1 MGMRREGKGR
11 EGKRRERGGKGEG
24 RPPFRKLMDPPLA
37 GVYEPVLQMPALPD
51 FLRFI
56 TKSVFN
62 DKYLYT

>member
-1 MGMRREGKGR
+1 
-11 EGKRRERGGKGEG
+11 
-24 RPPFRKLMDPPLA
+24 
-37 GVYEPVLQMPALPD
+37 VLQMPALPD